1 MSKFRRVLN
10 VLTGLLMILGGILVM
25 LMESA
30 DGLKLALIF
39 IQFGMTFRGFGAL
52 HYYLTMAKYMV
63 GGRSVLYRGMIYLD
77 MGVLAGSLFNNP
89 VTYTVI
95 YLAAIH
101 VFAGAVS
108 VLRANESRKIGGHW
122 RLRMIYGITDL
133 MLAAAV
139 VIAGVALGRPEIA
152 AYVYG
157 AGLIYTAIL
166 RIAGAFR
173 RTDIVYIQ

>member
-10 VLTGLLMILGGILVM
+10 VLSGIGMIRVGALLMLMDTSGGLRWV
-25 LMESA
+25 L
-30 DGLKLALIF
+30 LF
-39 IQFGMTFRGFGAL
+39 IQIGMTFRGLGSL
-52 HYYLTMAKYMV
+52 YYYLKMARYMV
-63 GGRSVLYRGMIYLD
+63 GGRRVLYRGMIYLD
-77 MGVLAGSLFNNP
+77 LGVLAGSLFDHP

-108 VLRANESRKIGGHW
+108 VMRANESRKIGGHW
-122 RLRMIYGITDL
+122 RLRLIYGITDL

-139 VIAGVALGRPEIA
+139 VIAGVVLDRPEIA

-157 AGLIYTAIL
+157 VGLIYTAIL

>member
-10 VLTGLLMILGGILVM
+10 VLSGIGMILVGALLMLMDTSGGLRWV
-25 LMESA
+25 L
-30 DGLKLALIF
+30 LF
-39 IQFGMTFRGFGAL
+39 IQIGMTFRGLGSL
-52 HYYLTMAKYMV
+52 YYYLKMARYMV

-77 MGVLAGSLFNNP
+77 LGVLAGSLFDHP

-108 VLRANESRKIGGHW
+108 VMRANESRKIGGHW
-122 RLRMIYGITDL
+122 RLRLIYGITDL

-139 VIAGVALGRPEIA
+139 VISGVALGRPEIA

-157 AGLIYTAIL
+157 AGLIYSAIL

>member
-1 MSKFRRVLN
+1 MSKFRRILN
-10 VLTGLLMILGGILVM
+10 VLSGIGMILAGLLLMIM
-25 LMESA
+25 DTA
-30 DGLKLALIF
+30 DGLRLVLLF
-39 IQFGMTFRGFGAL
+39 IQLGMTFRGLGAL
-52 HYYLTMAKYMV
+52 HYYLKMARYMV

-77 MGVLAGSLFNNP
+77 LGVLAGSLFDNP

-101 VFAGAVS
+101 VFAGVVS
-108 VLRANESRKIGGHW
+108 VLRANEARKIGGHW
-122 RLRMIYGITDL
+122 RLKLAYGITDL

-139 VIAGVALGRPEIA
+139 VIAGVVFDRPEIA

-157 AGLIYTAIL
+157 AGLIYSAIL

>member
-10 VLTGLLMILGGILVM
+10 VLSGIGMILVGALLMLMDTSGGLRWV
-25 LMESA
+25 L
-30 DGLKLALIF
+30 LF
-39 IQFGMTFRGFGAL
+39 IQIGMTFRGLGSL
-52 HYYLTMAKYMV
+52 YYYLKMARYMV

-77 MGVLAGSLFNNP
+77 LGVLAGSLFDHP

-108 VLRANESRKIGGHW
+108 VMRANESRKIGGHW
-122 RLRMIYGITDL
+122 RLRLIYGITDL

-139 VIAGVALGRPEIA
+139 VISGVALGRPEIA

>member
-10 VLTGLLMILGGILVM
+10 VLSGIGMILVGALLMLMDTSGGLRWV
-25 LMESA
+25 L
-30 DGLKLALIF
+30 LF
-39 IQFGMTFRGFGAL
+39 IQIGMTFRGLGSL
-52 HYYLTMAKYMV
+52 YYYLKMARYMV

-77 MGVLAGSLFNNP
+77 LGVLAGSLFDHP

-95 YLAAIH
+95 YLAAMH
-101 VFAGAVS
+101 VFAGAVRIM
-108 VLRANESRKIGGHW
+108 RARESMKIGGHW
-122 RLRMIYGITDL
+122 RLKMAYGVTGL
-133 MLAAAV
+133 LLAAAV
-139 VIAGVALGRPEIA
+139 VAAGVVLGRPEVA

-157 AGLIYTAIL
+157 AGLIYSAIL

>member
-10 VLTGLLMILGGILVM
+10 VLTGLFMILGGILVM

-77 MGVLAGSLFNNP
+77 MGVLAGSLFDHP

-95 YLAAIH
+95 YLAAMH
-101 VFAGAVS
+101 VFAGAVGIM
-108 VLRANESRKIGGHW
+108 RARESMKIGGHW
-122 RLRMIYGITDL
+122 RLKMAYGVTSL
-133 MLAAAV
+133 LLAAAV
-139 VIAGVALGRPEIA
+139 VISGVALGRPEIA